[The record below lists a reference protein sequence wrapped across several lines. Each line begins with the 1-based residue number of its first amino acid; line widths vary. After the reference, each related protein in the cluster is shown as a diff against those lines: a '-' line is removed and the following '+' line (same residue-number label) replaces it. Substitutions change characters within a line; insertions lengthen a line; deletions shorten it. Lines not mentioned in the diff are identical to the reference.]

1 MLQREIVGNIRGQ
14 HRRRRRSSDLAWHG
28 FGRMTSRTS
37 CAPLSAGTCCSFI
50 IPRGQIVLTCS
61 RIESREQSILWKCE
75 ALLNDAGGV
84 GVVNEIF
91 LGDPVVLDRGADQP
105 TQERDVAAGANLE
118 EEVGSGGRASE
129 SRVYRDQLGIAV
141 AVGLHRPPES
151 AGMLV
156 MGSA

>member
-1 MLQREIVGNIRGQ
+1 MLQRKIVSHIRGQ
-14 HRRRRRSSDLAWHG
+14 HRRRNSSDLARHW
-28 FGRMTSRTS
+28 FGRMTSRPS
-37 CAPLSAGTCCSFI
+37 SARLSARTSCSFI
-50 IPRGQIVLTCS
+50 IPSGRIVLTCR
-61 RIESREQSILWKCE
+61 RIESRVQSVLRKFE
-75 ALLNDAGGV
+75 ALLNDEGGV

-91 LGDPVVLDRGADQP
+91 LGDPVVLDRVADQP
-105 TQERDVAAGANLE
+105 TQERDVAAGASLA

-141 AVGLHRPPES
+141 ALGLHRPLES